1 MLANLR
7 ERLRVPALL
16 FPALTVVIVLFMGG
30 LIMGFMQSLG
40 YMPIIGKTDV
50 TLEAYIN
57 IFTDDDFLRSLAL
70 TSWIGFSSTILS
82 TVLAIICALV
92 LRQNLKGKRLATF
105 IFQLNVP
112 VPHIV
117 GAIGVIFLF
126 AQSGLLS
133 RFTHLLGLTQ
143 TQADFPALVYDR
155 WGIGIILEY
164 LWKTT
169 AFTGVILL
177 AVLQSVGEDYEDLAR
192 TLGANSWQRLRY
204 VIIPLIMPGIL
215 RSSILVFAFAFGA
228 FEIPFLL
235 GQRYPRA
242 LPVLSFEFY
251 HNVDLGYRREAMAT
265 SMIIA
270 GLITILILL
279 YMKLTETYVRSE

>member
-7 ERLRVPALL
+7 ERLKVPAMLLPALL
-16 FPALTVVIVLFMGG
+16 VVIVLFMGG

-40 YMPIIGKTDV
+40 YMPIIGKTDL
-50 TLEAYIN
+50 TFEAYIN
-57 IFTDDDFLRSLAL
+57 IFTDEDFLRSLAL
-70 TSWIGFSSTILS
+70 TSWIGFSSTIIS
-82 TVLAIICALV
+82 TILAVICALV
-92 LRQNLKGKRLATF
+92 LRQSLRGKRVVTF

-117 GAIGVIFLF
+117 GAIAVIFLF
-126 AQSGLLS
+126 SQSGLLS
-133 RFTHLLGLTQ
+133 RLAYAIGLTQ
-143 TQADFPALVYDR
+143 APADFPALVYDK
-155 WGIGIILEY
+155 WAIGIILEY

-169 AFTGVILL
+169 FFTGVILL
-177 AVLQSVGEDYEDLAR
+177 AVLQSIGDDYEDLAR

-215 RSSILVFAFAFGA
+215 RASILVFAFAFGA

-242 LPVLSFEFY
+242 LPVLSFEYY

-270 GLITILILL
+270 GMITILILI
-279 YMKLTETYVRSE
+279 YMKLTETFVRSD